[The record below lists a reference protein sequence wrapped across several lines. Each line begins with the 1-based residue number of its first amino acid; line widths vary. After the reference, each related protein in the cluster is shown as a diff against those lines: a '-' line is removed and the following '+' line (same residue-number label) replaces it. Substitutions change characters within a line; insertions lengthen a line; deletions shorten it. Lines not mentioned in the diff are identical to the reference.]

1 MLFCGYNKS
10 LFGTRKID
18 ERTKDIPLEGNLVAA
33 TYILTYEK
41 TFSTPSFS
49 KSLPAAYLV
58 RWYNEGRLRFED
70 GRLVFAD
77 MPAPKGKAEK
87 NYYALF
93 TKAAGDDHVIGSRD
107 DVKRA
112 FYSNFKKVPK
122 SDELFAAQKDWFK
135 KRGYIQKEGLIV
147 PTLNDTGAKD
157 ARRLISLRNYL
168 KDVKDG
174 KDTILP
180 GDGNMAEYVVYAILF
195 GIDDL
200 FVESVRK
207 VLPKELIEVYNAA
220 IDLAEAGDDGHYE
233 ATD

>member
-1 MLFCGYNKS
+1 MIS
-10 LFGTRKID
+10 
-18 ERTKDIPLEGNLVAA
+18 
-33 TYILTYEK
+33 
-41 TFSTPSFS
+41 S
-49 KSLPAAYLV
+49 
-58 RWYNEGRLRFED
+58 
-70 GRLVFAD
+70 
-77 MPAPKGKAEK
+77 AE
-87 NYYALF
+87 
-93 TKAAGDDHVIGSRD
+93 

-112 FYSNFKKVPK
+112 FYFNFTKVPN

-168 KDVKDG
+168 QDIKDG
-174 KDTILP
+174 KDTITA
-180 GDGNMAEYVVYAILF
+180 GDGKVGEYVVYAILF

-220 IDLAEAGDDGHYE
+220 IDLAEAGYDGHYE
-233 ATD
+233 AMD

>member
-1 MLFCGYNKS
+1 MLFGGYSKS

-41 TFSTPSFS
+41 TYANPDFS
-49 KSLPAAYLV
+49 KSLPAAYLG
-58 RWYNEGRLRFED
+58 RWYNEGKVRFED

-87 NYYALF
+87 NYYDLF
-93 TKAAGDDHVIGSRD
+93 TQAAGDDHVIGSRD

-112 FYSNFKKVPK
+112 FSSNVKKVPN
-122 SDELFAAQKDWFK
+122 SGDVFAAQKDWFK
-135 KRGYIQKEGLIV
+135 RRGYILKEGLIV

-168 KDVKDG
+168 KDVKEG
-174 KDTILP
+174 RDTLVP
-180 GDGNMAEYVVYAILF
+180 GDGNMAEYVVYSILF
-195 GIDDL
+195 GFDDL

>member
-1 MLFCGYNKS
+1 MLFGGYSKS
-10 LFGTRKID
+10 LFGTSKTD
-18 ERTKDIPLEGNLVAA
+18 ERTKDIPLEGNVVAA

-41 TFSTPSFS
+41 TFATPDFS

-58 RWYNEGRLRFED
+58 RWYNEGKVRFED

-93 TKAAGDDHVIGSRD
+93 TQAAGDDHVIGSRD

-112 FYSNFKKVPK
+112 FYFSFNKVPGR
-122 SDELFAAQKDWFK
+122 DELLAAQMDWFK

-168 KDVKDG
+168 KDVKEG
-174 KDTILP
+174 RDTLVP
-180 GDGNMAEYVVYAILF
+180 GDGNMAEYVVYSILF
-195 GIDDL
+195 GFDDL

-207 VLPKELIEVYNAA
+207 VLPKELIEVYYAA

-233 ATD
+233 AMD

>member
-1 MLFCGYNKS
+1 MLFGGYNKS

-18 ERTKDIPLEGNLVAA
+18 ERTKDIPLEGSLVAA
-33 TYILTYEK
+33 TYILTYGK
-41 TFSTPSFS
+41 AFATPSFS

-70 GRLVFAD
+70 GKFAFNVKPD
-77 MPAPKGKAEK
+77 PKEK
-87 NYYALF
+87 TEKKYLF
-93 TKAAGDDHVIGSRD
+93 LFKKAAGEDLVISSVE

-112 FYSNFKKVPK
+112 FYSNFKKVPN
-122 SDELFAAQKDWFK
+122 SGDLFAAQKDWFK

-168 KDVKDG
+168 QDIKDG
-174 KDTILP
+174 KDVLTA
-180 GDGNMAEYVVYAILF
+180 GDSQVGEYVVYAILF
-195 GIDDL
+195 GFDDL
-200 FVESVRK
+200 FVESVRT
-207 VLPKELIEVYNAA
+207 VLPKELIEVYDAA
-220 IDLAEAGDDGHYE
+220 LVLAEAGDDGHYE

>member
-1 MLFCGYNKS
+1 MLFGGYSKS

-41 TFSTPSFS
+41 TFATPDFS
-49 KSLPAAYLV
+49 ISLPAAYLV
-58 RWYNEGRLRFED
+58 RWYNEGRIRFED

-87 NYYALF
+87 NYYDLF
-93 TKAAGDDHVIGSRD
+93 TQAAGDDHVIGSRE
-107 DVKRA
+107 DVKKS
-112 FYSNFKKVPK
+112 FYFRSTKVPSK
-122 SDELFAAQKDWFK
+122 DELLSAQINWFK
-135 KRGYIQKEGLIV
+135 RRGYILKEGLIV

-168 KDVKDG
+168 KDVKEG
-174 KDTILP
+174 RDTLVP

-200 FVESVRK
+200 FVESARK

>member
-1 MLFCGYNKS
+1 MLFGGYSKS

-41 TFSTPSFS
+41 TFATPDFS

-58 RWYNEGRLRFED
+58 RWYNEGKVRFED

-93 TKAAGDDHVIGSRD
+93 TQAAGDDHVIGSRD

-112 FYSNFKKVPK
+112 FYFSFNKVPGR
-122 SDELFAAQKDWFK
+122 DELLAAQMDWFK

-168 KDVKDG
+168 QDIKDG
-174 KDTILP
+174 KDTITA
-180 GDGNMAEYVVYAILF
+180 GDGKVGEYVVYAILF

-220 IDLAEAGDDGHYE
+220 IDLAEAGYDGYYE
-233 ATD
+233 AMD

>member
-1 MLFCGYNKS
+1 MLFGGYNKS
-10 LFGTRKID
+10 LFGTRKIE

-41 TFSTPSFS
+41 TFATPDFS

-58 RWYNEGRLRFED
+58 RWYNEGKVRFED
-70 GRLVFAD
+70 GRFVFAD

-93 TKAAGDDHVIGSRD
+93 TQAAGDDHVIGSRE
-107 DVKRA
+107 DVKKS
-112 FYSNFKKVPK
+112 FYFSFTKVPNK
-122 SDELFAAQKDWFK
+122 NELLPAQMDWFK
-135 KRGYIQKEGLIV
+135 RRGFIQKEGLIV

-168 KDVKDG
+168 QDIKDG
-174 KDTILP
+174 KDTITA
-180 GDGNMAEYVVYAILF
+180 GDGKVGEYVVYAILF

-220 IDLAEAGDDGHYE
+220 IDLAEAGYDGYYE
-233 ATD
+233 AMD

>member
-1 MLFCGYNKS
+1 MLFGGYSKS

-41 TFSTPSFS
+41 TFATPSFS

-70 GRLVFAD
+70 GKFAFNVKPD
-77 MPAPKGKAEK
+77 PKEK
-87 NYYALF
+87 TEKKYLF
-93 TKAAGDDHVIGSRD
+93 LFKKAAGEDLVISSVE

-112 FYSNFKKVPK
+112 FYSNFTKVPK

-147 PTLNDTGAKD
+147 PTLNDAGAKD

-220 IDLAEAGDDGHYE
+220 IDLAEAGYDGYFE
-233 ATD
+233 AMD